1 MRDVLLFISSPPF
14 AAGHAFAACAAGF
27 PHEPEKYYLVRLLRV
42 ALASAFIIGVLAPGL
57 PQLDAQSPAE
67 LHVALTQEPGTLS
80 PIIGTL
86 AVETDI
92 AQFLFD
98 GLTRYDEHGNQVP
111 DLAERV
117 PTLANGGIA
126 PDGRSITYHL
136 VHNARWHDGAP
147 VTSEDVAFTF
157 AALRNPNNNVNVSDP
172 YNVIDRIETPDPY
185 TVRIVLKRPWAPA
198 IDGFSDRVGGAIV
211 PSHLLRSLPN
221 LNQVDVATAA
231 VGSGPYKLV
240 AWHRGSDMV
249 FEANRDYF
257 RGAPKIG
264 RVVVR
269 FLADD
274 NTMMI
279 ALRTHELDMA
289 DRLNISTYVNL
300 GPIPGMLPAIN
311 AQSYWEHLTFNTQR
325 TPANDHNVRLALC
338 YGFDVHELFAKVA
351 HGIGALAPADQN
363 PSTVWY
369 NRKVSYYPFDP
380 KHAAALLDAA
390 GWVPG
395 ADGIRVKGGKRLSIV
410 LGFPS
415 GNITR
420 EQTGVILQQRW
431 KAIGVETVIKTFPP
445 STFFAPAAAGGPYY
459 GGKID
464 VALAAFVNAVP
475 DPTGF
480 NINTIDAI
488 PPHGNNLAFFRSTE
502 LTDMEMQA
510 ASTPVFAKRKALYDR
525 IQDFVVRELPYYTLR
540 WAEITDMRSAKLD
553 GVRPPIVNS
562 TFWNI
567 ADWTLRP

>member
-1 MRDVLLFISSPPF
+1 
-14 AAGHAFAACAAGF
+14 
-27 PHEPEKYYLVRLLRV
+27 VRLVHL
-42 ALASAFIIGVLAPGL
+42 ALASAFAIAVFAL
-57 PQLDAQSPAE
+57 PLKQTVAQSPAE
-67 LHVALTQEPGTLS
+67 LRVALTQEPGTLN
-80 PIIGTL
+80 PVVGTL

-92 AQFLFD
+92 TQFLFD

-126 PDGRSITYHL
+126 ADGRSITYHL
-136 VHNARWHDGAP
+136 VHNARWHDGVP
-147 VTSEDVAFTF
+147 VTSADVAFTF
-157 AALRNPNNNVNVSDP
+157 AALRNPNNNVSVSDP
-172 YNVIDRIETPDPY
+172 YNTIERVETPDPY

-211 PSHLLRSLPN
+211 PAHLLRSLAN
-221 LNQVDVATAA
+221 LNQLDVATAA
-231 VGSGPYKLV
+231 IGSGPYKLV

-257 RGAPKIG
+257 RGVPKIAW
-264 RVVVR
+264 VVVR

-300 GPIPGMLPAIN
+300 GQIPGMLPAAN
-311 AQSYWEHLTFNTQR
+311 AQSFWEHLTFNTQR
-325 TPANDHNVRLALC
+325 APLDDRNVRLALC

-351 HGIGALAPADQN
+351 HGIGVLGPAGQN

-369 NRKVSYYPFDP
+369 NRKLAYYPFDP
-380 KHAAALLDAA
+380 KRAAALLEAA
-390 GWVPG
+390 GWKRG
-395 ADGIRVKGGKRLSIV
+395 TDGIRVKGGNRLSLI
-410 LGFPS
+410 LGFPA

-431 KAIGVETVIKTFPP
+431 QAIGVETVIKTFPP

-475 DPTGF
+475 DPNGV
-480 NINTIDAI
+480 NINTIDSI
-488 PPHGNNLAFFRSTE
+488 PPHGNNLSFYKNTE
-502 LTDMEMQA
+502 LTDLELQA

-525 IQDFVVRELPYYTLR
+525 IQELVVHELPYYTLR
-540 WAEITDMRSAKLD
+540 WAEITDMRSANLE

-567 ADWTLRP
+567 ADWRFRS